1 MSSLVQSLKP
11 CGVRNEK
18 KDDSRKD
25 AKHAKFGMLE
35 EMFSLRAWGP
45 FDGVYP
51 ERSRRAQDMLGA
63 IDFLEVV
70 L

>member
-1 MSSLVQSLKP
+1 MSSLLQSFKP
-11 CGVRNEK
+11 RSVRNEK

-25 AKHAKFGMLE
+25 AKHAKFGKIE
-35 EMFSLRAWGP
+35 GMFSLRAWGL
-45 FDGVYP
+45 FDF
-51 ERSRRAQDMLGA
+51 AQDMLGA

>member
-1 MSSLVQSLKP
+1 MSSLQQSLRS

-35 EMFSLRAWGP
+35 EMFFLRAWG
-45 FDGVYP
+45 
-51 ERSRRAQDMLGA
+51 LGA